1 MEPITREEYYLAKI
15 AGTWQGKT
23 PEPVTIEEYYLATM
37 AGDYSGNTPQPVT
50 RLQYYM
56 AKAAGVWGGSIPA
69 PVTRLEYYWA
79 AIAGK
84 EGHIPDPVTRQ
95 EYLLYAISQSNND
108 VINTVF
114 GTTIII
120 NDAAE
125 DRPFRGVRV
134 FGKSTQDGTPSVE
147 NPVSIVNAGE
157 GGSITVEVTGRNLLK
172 PNSHNTY
179 YEFPLKANT
188 VMTLMTNG
196 KPSQGGNIK
205 FSATDGSNVWFSI
218 DAGQT
223 RVCRSIGNK
232 DVKGFYDQLN
242 VGGGLEYMFAVGDIK
257 TYTPY
262 VEPQS
267 LTLQTPNGLPGIP
280 VSKDGNYTDADGQQW
295 ICDEIDLER
304 GKYVQRVAIEKNN
317 GGWELKPSSDTPGR
331 FFQHNKLTN
340 IFSIAL
346 KKSLC
351 NIASFTSWGAPVN
364 DKYAFALNGHGIYFS
379 PPKGAEIT
387 AEELN
392 AKLNSLSFPV
402 VVVGE
407 LATPI
412 ERDLTPEEIA
422 AYKALRT
429 YGPTTVVSNDAGAGM
444 EVTYV
449 AER

>member
-1 MEPITREEYYLAKI
+1 MVSMNELKQDMITGMGYIGLDSGRLYRMRRGPKL
-15 AGTWQGKT
+15 
-23 PEPVTIEEYYLATM
+23 IEAV
-37 AGDYSGNTPQPVT
+37 AS
-50 RLQYYM
+50 
-56 AKAAGVWGGSIPA
+56 
-69 PVTRLEYYWA
+69 
-79 AIAGK
+79 
-84 EGHIPDPVTRQ
+84 
-95 EYLLYAISQSNND
+95 
-108 VINTVF
+108 

-120 NDAAE
+120 NDATE
-125 DRPFRGVRV
+125 GRPFRGLRV

-147 NPVSIVNAGE
+147 NPVPIVNAGE

-232 DVKGFYDQLN
+232 DVKGFYDQLK

-267 LTLQTPNGLPGIP
+267 LTLQTPNGLPGVP

-295 ICDEIDLER
+295 VCDEIDLER
-304 GKYVQRVAIEKNN
+304 GKYVQRVKEVNPADYDDWILDDSTEPIRFKVNRI
-317 GGWELKPSSDTPGR
+317 PDTINERKR
-331 FFQHNKLTN
+331 FEVLSNRFVFNSENKVGV
-340 IFSIAL
+340 
-346 KKSLC
+346 
-351 NIASFTSWGAPVN
+351 SFA
-364 DKYAFALNGHGIYFS
+364 YADEIYFYLPS
-379 PPKGAEIT
+379 TVTTVEQ
-387 AEELN
+387 
-392 AKLNSLSFPV
+392 AKQWFVDNPTTLMYML
-402 VVVGE
+402 G
-407 LATPI
+407 TPI
-412 ERDLTPEEIA
+412 EINLTPEEIT

-429 YGPTTVVSNDAGAGM
+429 YGPTTVVSNDAGAEM

-449 AER
+449 ADRKEN